1 MDGSV
6 GIECCR
12 KPRAAADGSLNRP
25 ARRTDDGAGE
35 AMAHAA
41 AIAPAGPAPIFSED
55 AARIN
60 PWPKIT
66 GLAAAA
72 SARCRLLFSR

>member
-1 MDGSV
+1 MRGD
-6 GIECCR
+6 
-12 KPRAAADGSLNRP
+12 RAG
-25 ARRTDDGAGE
+25 RTGL
-35 AMAHAA
+35 
-41 AIAPAGPAPIFSED
+41 IFSED